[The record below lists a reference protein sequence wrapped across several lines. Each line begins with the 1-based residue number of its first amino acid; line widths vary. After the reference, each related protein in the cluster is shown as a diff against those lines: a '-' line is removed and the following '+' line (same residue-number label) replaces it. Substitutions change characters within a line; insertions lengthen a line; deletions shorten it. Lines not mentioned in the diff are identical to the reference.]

1 MKLKHVKNCLKG
13 FLPSKIVFTIF
24 VILYVS
30 GFIFAYFKPSLAQNF
45 FNGGF
50 FIGYMDVKFILP
62 PEVTFNYIFHQF
74 VLFLGGVS
82 FQLFMNNLGVSLACV
97 FTGIPIVSVIFFKL
111 FTSMGA
117 VNYLLVVK
125 VGIIKA
131 FLILG
136 GSFHLY
142 FEFLAAMLSVDAFLK
157 FYRSFFHFLMQRNF
171 KEFKEQIL
179 NDFLPVILRII
190 ILLAI
195 AAILEV
201 FWSTWWVYILTQHY
215 VPWLDFYMGFY
226 SCKII

>member
-1 MKLKHVKNCLKG
+1 MKLKHVNCLKG
-13 FLPSKIVFTIF
+13 FLPSKIIFTIF

-30 GFIFAYFKPSLAQNF
+30 GFIFAYFKPFLARSF

-50 FIGYMDVKFILP
+50 FLGYMDVKFIFP
-62 PEVTFNYIFHQF
+62 HTVAFNYIFNQF

-82 FQLFMNNLGVSLACV
+82 AHLFLNNLGVSLACV
-97 FTGIPIVSVIFFKL
+97 FTGIPIVSVIFLKL

-117 VNYLLVVK
+117 VNYLLMVK

-171 KEFKEQIL
+171 KEFKEDIL
-179 NDFLPVILRII
+179 TDFLPLILRII

-195 AAILEV
+195 AAILDV

-215 VPWLDFYMGFY
+215 VPWINFYMGFY

>member
-13 FLPSKIVFTIF
+13 FLPSKIIFTIF

-30 GFIFAYFKPSLAQNF
+30 GFIFAYFKPSLAHNF

-50 FIGYMDVKFILP
+50 FLGYMDVKFILP
-62 PEVTFNYIFHQF
+62 SEVTLNYIFHQF
-74 VLFLGGVS
+74 ILFLGGVS
-82 FQLFMNNLGVSLACV
+82 SQLFMNNLGVSLACV
-97 FTGIPIVSVIFFKL
+97 FTGIPIVSVIFLKL

-117 VNYLLVVK
+117 VNYLLIVK

-157 FYRSFFHFLMQRNF
+157 FYRSLFHFLIQRNF

-179 NDFLPVILRII
+179 NDFLPLILRII
-190 ILLAI
+190 ILLAF

-215 VPWLDFYMGFY
+215 VPWLDFYRGFY

>member
-1 MKLKHVKNCLKG
+1 MKLKHVKNSLKG

-24 VILYVS
+24 VLLYVS
-30 GFIFAYFKPSLAQNF
+30 GFIFAYFKPSLALSF

-50 FIGYMDVKFILP
+50 FMGYMDVKFSLP
-62 PEVTFNYIFHQF
+62 HEVTFNYIFRQF
-74 VLFLGGVS
+74 VLFLSGVS

-97 FTGIPIVSVIFFKL
+97 FTGIPIVSVIFLNL

-117 VNYLLVVK
+117 VNYLLIVK

-157 FYRSFFHFLMQRNF
+157 FYRSFFYLLIQRNF
-171 KEFKEQIL
+171 KEFKDEIL
-179 NDFLPVILRII
+179 NDFLPLILKII

-201 FWSTWWVYILTQHY
+201 FWSTWWVYIITQHY
-215 VPWLDFYMGFY
+215 VPWLDFYMNFY
-226 SCKII
+226 SCKVI